1 MAPKKVRTHCSVH
14 TASLVLASPF
24 STSFATALQ
33 GKANRVPETEEERA
47 VRLEA
52 EVLAAREGARRREEA
67 ARLRL
72 RERQMR
78 EQVRGFQLC
87 PKRPH
92 GCS

>member
-1 MAPKKVRTHCSVH
+1 ML
-14 TASLVLASPF
+14 ASLL
-24 STSFATALQ
+24 STCFAKALQ

-52 EVLAAREGARRREEA
+52 EALAAREGARRREEA

-78 EQVRGFQLC
+78 EQVRGLLLC
-87 PKRPH
+87 PTRPH
-92 GCS
+92 

>member
-1 MAPKKVRTHCSVH
+1 M
-14 TASLVLASPF
+14 
-24 STSFATALQ
+24 
-33 GKANRVPETEEERA
+33 PETEEERA

-52 EVLAAREGARRREEA
+52 EALAAREGARRREEA

-78 EQVRGFQLC
+78 EQVRGLQLC